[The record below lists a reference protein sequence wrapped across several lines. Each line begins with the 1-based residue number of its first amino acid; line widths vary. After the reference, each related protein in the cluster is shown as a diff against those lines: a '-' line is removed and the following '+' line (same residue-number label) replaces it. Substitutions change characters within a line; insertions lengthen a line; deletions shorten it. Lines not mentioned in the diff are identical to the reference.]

1 MSVLI
6 FEASTAGYLEAARLH
21 KHFKEQ
27 GRDRQA
33 WDRCKNPFVP
43 GGKRQ
48 LYGYLATR
56 EDLDIFNK
64 HSGGH
69 FSSPLI
75 VFFFFLF
82 SMSRSSSW
90 VERLGIEIIYDE
102 FEYDNTKLL
111 NCFGSLRILSRHT
124 SLCLSSVRCS
134 CLFVLR
140 KLLFLLSFCIIF
152 GMNVA
157 VLLIYDICILV

>member
-1 MSVLI
+1 ML
-6 FEASTAGYLEAARLH
+6 
-21 KHFKEQ
+21 
-27 GRDRQA
+27 
-33 WDRCKNPFVP
+33 RC
-43 GGKRQ
+43 
-48 LYGYLATR
+48 
-56 EDLDIFNK
+56 
-64 HSGGH
+64 
-69 FSSPLI
+69 
-75 VFFFFLF
+75 
-82 SMSRSSSW
+82 SSW